1 MLDISNH
8 TEPNFTEFVFPIF
21 LMAFNSG
28 TYNNIQ
34 VINDTVVK
42 ETICDALNFFTTVKN
57 NVSIAAQNS
66 KSPDNPSYQG
76 NIVLNFLIFSCSIFS
91 KLFSISKFYPHLF
104 LIS

>member
-28 TYNNIQ
+28 TCNNIQ

-42 ETICDALNFFTTVKN
+42 ETICD
-57 NVSIAAQNS
+57 
-66 KSPDNPSYQG
+66 
-76 NIVLNFLIFSCSIFS
+76 VLNFLIFSCSIFS
-91 KLFSISKFYPHLF
+91 KLFFISKFYPHLF